1 MLVQGRAKEPFRGAK
16 IMATEGVNIYDIS
29 RKTISMLVPLV
40 PELDRSR
47 RQWKQVPSVYNSSF

>member
-1 MLVQGRAKEPFRGAK
+1 
-16 IMATEGVNIYDIS
+16 MATEGVNIYDIS